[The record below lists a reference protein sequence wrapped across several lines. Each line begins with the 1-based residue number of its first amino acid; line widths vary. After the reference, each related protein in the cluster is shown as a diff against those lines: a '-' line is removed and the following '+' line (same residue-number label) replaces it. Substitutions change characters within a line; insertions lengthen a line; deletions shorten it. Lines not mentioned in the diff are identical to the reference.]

1 MKGVENIRDSLG
13 LIITMIVFVVFIGVI
28 FIWSYNFMAVSDTKL
43 FDDENKYID
52 PTLANPDVEENY
64 KDTYVNKQKFDGLQL
79 NLMNWFS
86 GIKGIFIIAFLVI
99 FLLGLIFSYRKIILE
114 NIKNMFD

>member
-1 MKGVENIRDSLG
+1 MKGVENMRESLG
-13 LIITMIVFVVFIGVI
+13 LVITMISFIVFLGVVFI
-28 FIWSYNFMAVSDTKL
+28 WAYNFMAVSDNKL

-64 KDTYVNKQKFDGLQL
+64 KDTYKNKQKFDSLQL
-79 NLMNWFS
+79 NLMNWFTS
-86 GIKGIFIIAFLVI
+86 MKGIFVIAFMLL
-99 FLLGLIFSYRKIILE
+99 FLLALILKNRKLILE